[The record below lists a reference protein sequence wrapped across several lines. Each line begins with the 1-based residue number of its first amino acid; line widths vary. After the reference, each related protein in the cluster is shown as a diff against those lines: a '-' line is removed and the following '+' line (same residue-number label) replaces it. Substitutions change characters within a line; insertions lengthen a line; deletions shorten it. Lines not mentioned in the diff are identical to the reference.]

1 MLMNLATSSCQTISP
16 RELQIVQLL
25 AKGFASKQIA
35 ATLYISKHTVDTH
48 RRNLLK
54 KTNTKNTLE
63 LTVACI
69 RAGVI

>member
-1 MLMNLATSSCQTISP
+1 MNSNASNCQSISP
-16 RELQIVQLL
+16 RELEIVQLL

>member
-1 MLMNLATSSCQTISP
+1 MNSSASNCQSISP
-16 RELQIVQLL
+16 RELKIVQLL

-54 KTNTKNTLE
+54 KNQYT
-63 LTVACI
+63 
-69 RAGVI
+69 

>member
-1 MLMNLATSSCQTISP
+1 MNPTSSNYQAISP
-16 RELQIVQLL
+16 REIEIVQLL

-48 RRNLLK
+48 RRNLLR

-63 LTVACI
+63 LTVACL
-69 RAGVI
+69 RAGLI

>member
-1 MLMNLATSSCQTISP
+1 MD
-16 RELQIVQLL
+16 IVRLL
-25 AKGFASKQIA
+25 AKGMASKQIA

-63 LTVACI
+63 LTAACI
-69 RAGVI
+69 REGVI